1 MTFSGLVG
9 ARALVT
15 GGTKGVGQATVAA
28 LVSAGARVLTTARSR
43 PKGDLNDEFVEA
55 DVTTPDGC
63 ERVAAAAEERLG
75 GLDILAHVVGGSS
88 SPAGGFTVLDDEA
101 WQRELELNLF
111 PAVRLDRLLVPLL
124 VAQGSG
130 VVVHVSSI
138 QARLPLYE
146 STTAYAA
153 AKAALATYSKALS
166 QEVGPKG
173 VRVLRVSPGWV
184 ETEASKALVQRLA
197 AEAETDLDSARK
209 QLMIS
214 LGGIPIGR
222 PAKPEEVGK
231 LIAFLA
237 SSDAASMHGSE
248 VVIDGGTIPVV

>member
-1 MTFSGLVG
+1 MGFSGLSG

-15 GGTKGVGQATVAA
+15 GGTKGVGQATVEA
-28 LVSAGARVLTTARSR
+28 LASAGARVLTTARSR
-43 PKGDLNDEFVEA
+43 PTDDLPFEFVEA
-55 DVTTPDGC
+55 DVTTLNGC
-63 ERVAAAAEERLG
+63 EMVAAAVDERLG
-75 GLDILAHVVGGSS
+75 GLDILVHVVGGSS
-88 SPAGGFTVLDDEA
+88 SPAGGFAALDDEA

-111 PAVRLDRLLVPLL
+111 PAVRLDRLLVPRL
-124 VAQGSG
+124 VAQVSG

-184 ETEASKALVQRLA
+184 HTEASKALVERLA
-197 AEAETDLDSARK
+197 TEAETDLESARK
-209 QLMIS
+209 QLMVS

-237 SSDAASMHGSE
+237 SSDAASIHGSE